1 MYNPISV
8 NTKRACPLSGS
19 HSAYVVS
26 DKDRHGE
33 NLRNVISK
41 ESGLIFVDPIPF
53 ENTEEFYKKE
63 YRKSYKGIITPKKK
77 HIYRAGKN
85 ALSRYN
91 RIKST
96 VDIGDSILD
105 AGSSS
110 GEFVYLLKSRGHK
123 AKGLEANEGYAMFG
137 KKELGIDVEAK
148 AFSEFKSELKF
159 DAITMFHVLEHLEN
173 PISTLEH
180 LSSFLKP
187 DGFLIIEVP
196 NILYP
201 SMSFIQK
208 WHPGH
213 LFSYC
218 TETLA
223 KIAEG
228 ISMEVVLCET
238 ISDGGN
244 IFSVF
249 KKSPIVNPEQPSTKF
264 IPEDKLKLLLVQKR
278 RYFFKVTTYLKFM
291 LKIKKS
297 VTEWIKTKSKSPK
310 AILDE
315 IYK

>member
-1 MYNPISV
+1 MHNLISV
-8 NTKRACPLSGS
+8 NTKRACPLSNS

-26 DKDRHGE
+26 DKDRHGK

-63 YRKSYKGIITPKKK
+63 YPKSYKGIITPKRK

-96 VDIGDSILD
+96 VDIGDTILD

-123 AKGLEANEGYAMFG
+123 AKGLEANQGYAMFG
-137 KKELGIDVEAK
+137 KEELGIDVEIK
-148 AFSEFKSELKF
+148 AFSEFESELKF

-173 PISTLEH
+173 PTYDLNH
-180 LSSFLKP
+180 LISFLKP
-187 DGFLIIEVP
+187 SGYLIIEVP
-196 NILYP
+196 NIMYAK
-201 SMSFIQK
+201 MSFSNK

-218 TETLA
+218 QSTLYKLA
-223 KIAEG
+223 NK
-228 ISMEVVLCET
+228 ISMEVVFCEA
-238 ISDGGN
+238 IEDGGN
-244 IFSVF
+244 LFSVF
-249 KKSPIVNPEQPSTKF
+249 RKTSERNSPEVELRINPEGKINLLKKQKRDYFFNFQTYTKF
-264 IPEDKLKLLLVQKR
+264 FPKLLRLINEK
-278 RYFFKVTTYLKFM
+278 Y
-291 LKIKKS
+291 KS
-297 VTEWIKTKSKSPK
+297 NRKNAKE
-310 AILDE
+310 ILDS
-315 IYK
+315 IY

>member
-1 MYNPISV
+1 
-8 NTKRACPLSGS
+8 
-19 HSAYVVS
+19 
-26 DKDRHGE
+26 
-33 NLRNVISK
+33 
-41 ESGLIFVDPIPF
+41 
-53 ENTEEFYKKE
+53 
-63 YRKSYKGIITPKKK
+63 
-77 HIYRAGKN
+77 
-85 ALSRYN
+85 
-91 RIKST
+91 
-96 VDIGDSILD
+96 
-105 AGSSS
+105 
-110 GEFVYLLKSRGHK
+110 
-123 AKGLEANEGYAMFG
+123 MFG
-137 KKELGIDVEAK
+137 KKELGIDVDAK

-244 IFSVF
+244 IFSVL
-249 KKSPIVNPEQPSTKF
+249 KKSPIVNPEQPLTKF
-264 IPEDKLKLLLVQKR
+264 IPEDKLKLLLVQKKDI
-278 RYFFKVTTYLKFM
+278 FFKVTTYLKFM